1 MSRPFLP
8 LIAPLWADFN
18 FRDSGTILY
27 RLATDNKTLATVTE
41 IIRNSNTN
49 YSEFRPTLAVI
60 VTWLQSKL
68 LRSEAVEVSWLYF

>member
-27 RLATDNKTLATVTE
+27 RLATDNKTLAAVTE
-41 IIRNSNTN
+41 VIRNITSMN

-68 LRSEAVEVSWLYF
+68 LRNEAVEVSW